1 MEPRRPNATRV
12 PYELRV
18 GLQSVV
24 DLSSEASFS
33 AVNLSMDDLRS
44 DGFSACKRV
53 GGAVAWLGHDGILV
67 PSVRSPDSKTP
78 NPLDFKTPCA
88 ANSFHQSRLRVARK
102 IL

>member
-1 MEPRRPNATRV
+1 MEPRRPKATWV

-18 GLQSVV
+18 GLHRFI
-24 DLSSEASFS
+24 DLSSEASLS

-78 NPLDFKTPCA
+78 NPLAFKTPCA